1 MVDSF
6 VILVAQQSDLNF
18 NAESL
23 DLPLQGFNDSIF
35 FLKSPWTLFNPAH
48 IRIAPFPTREYTDD
62 QFQSII
68 KKVMGIL

>member
-1 MVDSF
+1 MVDSLI
-6 VILVAQQSDLNF
+6 ILIAQQSDLNF

-23 DLPLQGFNDSIF
+23 DLPLRGFYDTNYS
-35 FLKSPWTLFNPAH
+35 LKNPWTQFNPAQ

-62 QFQSII
+62 QFQSIV

>member
-6 VILVAQQSDLNF
+6 IILIAQQSDLNL

-23 DLPLQGFNDSIF
+23 DLPLPGFNNSNF
-35 FLKSPWTLFNPAH
+35 SLKNPWTQFNPAH
-48 IRIAPFPTREYTDD
+48 IRIVPFPTREYTDD